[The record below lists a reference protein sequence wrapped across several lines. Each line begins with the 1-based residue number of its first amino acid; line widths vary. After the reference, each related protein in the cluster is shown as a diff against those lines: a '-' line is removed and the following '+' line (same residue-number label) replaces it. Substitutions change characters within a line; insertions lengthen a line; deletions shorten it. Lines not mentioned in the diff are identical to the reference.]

1 MVSGRELLA
10 SSVVEGLSSDT
21 VVSSVGVF
29 AEAIEVA
36 GHELDVLGHVLILVD
51 SEECT
56 VVVDGLLVGRDGLE
70 LDHVVGLLVVR
81 ADLLEVRLVGLV
93 ALLDEVEHA
102 LIVLLDDV
110 VGSGLTDS
118 SDPCVEVGVDV
129 LDDTCYFVSVITT
142 EVADDQVVLLVDEA
156 VVSHLLREVVLVEL
170 ADTYDPLLSVH
181 AVLRGEEAWGDGQQL
196 LLDLQVIGL
205 CAVLLV
211 ELFEALDLTDSG
223 LTHLEQLI
231 GLHEADVDLDSLAV
245 GSDDPEGGEGLDLV
259 LLSDLDVLG
268 SFGIHLEVDE
278 LLVEELP
285 DLGLREDGLLHLLTG
300 YAPGS
305 VEVYEE
311 RLILALGFSEGF
323 GESPFEEAY
332 ARLLSGDEGESEECY
347 DQRGHILEVS
357 HRERVL
363 GSVLDNEGEEATEL
377 TAVAFV
383 VDP

>member
-51 SEECT
+51 SEERT

-170 ADTYDPLLSVH
+170 TDTYDPLLSVH

-205 CAVLLV
+205 SAVLLI

-223 LTHLEQLI
+223 LTHLEQLF

-245 GSDDPEGGEGLDLV
+245 GSDDPEGREGLDLV

-300 YAPGS
+300 YTPGS

-311 RLILALGFSEGF
+311 GLILALSFSEGF
-323 GESPFEEAY
+323 GESPLEEAY

-347 DQRGHILEVS
+347 DQRGHILEIS

>member
-205 CAVLLV
+205 CAVLLI
-211 ELFEALDLTDSG
+211 ELFEALDLTDSS
-223 LTHLEQLI
+223 LTHLEQLF

>member
-1 MVSGRELLA
+1 MVCGRELLA

-21 VVSSVGVF
+21 VVSSIGVF

-156 VVSHLLREVVLVEL
+156 VVSHLLGQVVLVEL

-196 LLDLQVIGL
+196 LLDLQVVGL
-205 CAVLLV
+205 CAVLLI
-211 ELFEALDLTDSG
+211 ELFEALDLTDSS
-223 LTHLEQLI
+223 LTHLEQLF

-245 GSDDPEGGEGLDLV
+245 GSDDPEGREGLDLV

-268 SFGIHLEVDE
+268 SLGIHLEVDE

-300 YAPGS
+300 YTPGS

-311 RLILALGFSEGF
+311 GLILALSFSEGF
-323 GESPFEEAY
+323 GESPLEEAY
-332 ARLLSGDEGESEECY
+332 ACLLSGDEGESEESY

>member
-21 VVSSVGVF
+21 VVSRVGVF

-36 GHELDVLGHVLILVD
+36 GHELDVLGYVLILVD

-56 VVVDGLLVGRDGLE
+56 VVVDGLLVRRDGLE

-93 ALLDEVEHA
+93 ALLDEIEHA

-156 VVSHLLREVVLVEL
+156 VVSHLLRQVVLVEL

-181 AVLRGEEAWGDGQQL
+181 TVLRGEEAWGDGQQL

-223 LTHLEQLI
+223 LTHLEQLFS
-231 GLHEADVDLDSLAV
+231 LHEADVDLDSLAV

-259 LLSDLDVLG
+259 LLSDLYVLG

-311 RLILALGFSEGF
+311 GLILALSFSEGF
-323 GESPFEEAY
+323 GESPLEEAY
-332 ARLLSGDEGESEECY
+332 ACLLSGDEGESEESY
-347 DQRGHILEVS
+347 DQRGHILEIS